1 MPIICAS
8 VLLVYL
14 IDLVMLAYVLLK
26 IHIVYYDIFVGGAVV
41 FDRAGQISE
50 FAAWQHLFCI
60 LFQ

>member
-1 MPIICAS
+1 M
-8 VLLVYL
+8 LVYL

-50 FAAWQHLFCI
+50 FAAWQLLFCI